1 MRDLRL
7 NKVLDDQKGITE
19 TRKTIKMVPQNEKF
33 QQYPH
38 SDFIEDITSSEVQ
51 LVDSISKIVEILE
64 EIMKMNGLAGK
75 DQDWDKFSFIKQ
87 WPTLSANEK
96 DRYYSEYM
104 CHEFNLYL
112 SRRDIEYF
120 DAVVKPFIQYKMEKQ
135 FIDHYLLNN
144 FKECNKYIDFTL
156 QKQLN
161 ALETCLLVDS
171 LVRSGE
177 RAKAAIIVNA
187 LNQEMESRNASTA
200 E

>member
-1 MRDLRL
+1 
-7 NKVLDDQKGITE
+7 
-19 TRKTIKMVPQNEKF
+19 MVPKNESF

-144 FKECNKYIDFTL
+144 FKDCNKYVDFTL

-177 RAKAAIIVNA
+177 RAKAAVIVNA